1 MSGLRERVAYF
12 LAEREGFIT
21 AINNCTSDK
30 ADYWRWQ
37 GNAEARRVLGESLER
52 GGVDL
57 AAVAPAPVADRQRL
71 AEVLDPDAFDESK
84 PRSKHHA
91 AVVQWA
97 ARQHMAYQGADRL
110 LAAGVFRSQEITDE
124 MVERA
129 AKAIYEHDLLPGDW
143 PWDKLGQDA
152 ARLSRG
158 RVALE
163 AALRAGEPS

>member
-52 GGVDL
+52 DGVDL
-57 AAVAPAPVADRQRL
+57 TAAEPAPVADRQRL

-110 LAAGVFRSQEITDE
+110 LAAGVFRSEAEVKAEALTE
-124 MVERA
+124 A
-129 AKAIYEHDLLPGDW
+129 AA
-143 PWDKLGQDA
+143 A
-152 ARLSRG
+152 ARQ
-158 RVALE
+158 E
-163 AALRAGEPS
+163 AADSRTNNGRCESEGLADWLDEYAKTVAS